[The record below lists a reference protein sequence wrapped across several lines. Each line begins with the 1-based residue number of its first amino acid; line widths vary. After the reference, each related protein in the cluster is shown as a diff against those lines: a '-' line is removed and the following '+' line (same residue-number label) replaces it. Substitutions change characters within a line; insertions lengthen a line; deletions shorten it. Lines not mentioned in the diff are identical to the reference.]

1 MEPEQACFFF
11 LINIICFWKIPRFSV
26 WIRKYNWSN
35 IFLVDFAFTMWSG
48 AGGHSYLCEPWWWA
62 GMIASEFY
70 FLYFVDSLCFS
81 DWVLMIY
88 EHELSSV
95 THIFFF
101 FCDFELAAIFENIS
115 SFSNQF
121 IRKDSRKGR
130 LYVLSVDSLTL
141 DYWFYRNRKKERKF
155 EWPCIHNMMPKCQVT
170 LNCTANCKR
179 KTERFLL

>member
-81 DWVLMIY
+81 DRVLMIY

-101 FCDFELAAIFENIS
+101 FAILNLLQFSKIFLAFPINSLEKIAE
-115 SFSNQF
+115 
-121 IRKDSRKGR
+121 KGDCMCYQ
-130 LYVLSVDSLTL
+130 LIL
-141 DYWFYRNRKKERKF
+141 
-155 EWPCIHNMMPKCQVT
+155 
-170 LNCTANCKR
+170 
-179 KTERFLL
+179 